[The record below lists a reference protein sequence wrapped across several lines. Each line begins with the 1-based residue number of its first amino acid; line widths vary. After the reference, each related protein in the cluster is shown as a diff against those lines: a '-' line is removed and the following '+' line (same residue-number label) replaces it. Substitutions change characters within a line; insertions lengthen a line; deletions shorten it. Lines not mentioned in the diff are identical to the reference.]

1 MTEEPLEL
9 EFTVECSPEHAF
21 STWTER
27 ISQWW
32 PKGHSVSS
40 DPDLD
45 VVIELRL
52 GGRIFERTPAGDEHD
67 WGEVTTWEPPRAFGY
82 LWHLAQDRSD
92 ATDVEVHFEADGEQ
106 TRVRILHRGW
116 ERLGARAAD
125 LRGRNRKG
133 WGAVIP
139 LYREACEAAG

>member
-1 MTEEPLEL
+1 LTEEPLEL

-27 ISQWW
+27 IDQWW

-40 DPDLD
+40 DPDLA
-45 VVIELRL
+45 VVIEPRL
-52 GGRIFERTPAGDEHD
+52 GGRIFERTPSGDEHD

-82 LWHLAQDRSD
+82 LWHIAQDRSD
-92 ATDVEVHFEADGEQ
+92 ATDVEIRFEPAGER
-106 TRVRILHRGW
+106 TRVTIQHAGW
-116 ERLGARAAD
+116 ERLGARAEH

-133 WGAVIP
+133 WAGVIP
-139 LYREACEAAG
+139 LYQAACRAAE

>member
-1 MTEEPLEL
+1 MTQPPLEL

-32 PKGHSVSS
+32 PKGHSVSH

-45 VVIELRL
+45 VVIEPRP
-52 GGRIFERTPAGDEHD
+52 GGRIFERTPAGVEHD
-67 WGEVTTWEPPRAFGY
+67 WGEVTRWEPPAAFGY

-92 ATDVEVHFEADGEQ
+92 ATDVEIRFVPDGDA
-106 TRVRILHRGW
+106 TRVTIQHAGW
-116 ERLGARAAD
+116 ERLGSRGEE

-133 WGAVIP
+133 WGGVIP
-139 LYREACEAAG
+139 LYEEACREAA